1 MTGIAVEAAII
12 AASGRDSKRTREA
25 FHGFMAVKEWLDLR
39 GLLYTPLRL
48 AHLLGQCAHEST
60 GFTRRTENLTYTTA
74 ERIRAVFGKR
84 RFPSLVDAQGYVRQP
99 QMLANEVY
107 GGRMGNTRPDDGW
120 RYRGRGWIQLTGREN
135 YKRFGAPLD
144 LDLDG
149 EPDLAS
155 TPAAAWK
162 IATAY
167 LAIRVRAGKTAL
179 EWADLNDARMVTRI
193 VNGGLAGL
201 VDRRA
206 RTDRALAALRP
217 TWPTD

>member
-1 MTGIAVEAAII
+1 MTVAAET
-12 AASGRDSKRTREA
+12 ACTSTNLRLRAL
-25 FHGFMAVKEWLDLR
+25 KEWLDIR
-39 GLLYTPLRL
+39 GLFDTSLRL

-74 ERIRAVFGKR
+74 ERIRTVFGKR

-99 QMLANEVY
+99 RMLANEVY

-135 YKRFGAPLD
+135 YKRFGASLG

-162 IATAY
+162 IAGAY
-167 LAIRVRAGKTAL
+167 LAIRVRAGRTAL
-179 EWADLNDARMVTRI
+179 
-193 VNGGLAGL
+193 
-201 VDRRA
+201 
-206 RTDRALAALRP
+206 
-217 TWPTD
+217 